1 MNVNEI
7 LNQLNA
13 RKMGSYFSCTC
24 PKCGHHEAFVY
35 ISDINAYLEDSKK
48 RIPIRCNRMEKCG
61 QVTYMDELGLDDSQQ
76 SVTPVAPIQ
85 SESRVEMTDDAIR
98 ALDCFFAMP
107 PMVGHSCPVSSY
119 RGLSAKTLKNYGVVF
134 GSGACRTFVD
144 MITSTE
150 KAKQEFYG
158 RKYTT
163 RNYQERDVFL
173 PIYDEDGKL
182 SRILLRTSDKTVKQ
196 DKKEIQVII
205 REGKPEIWNLH
216 DLLDESK
223 PVVFITEGAYDAM
236 SIAQALDDDSVGV
249 VSLPGVR
256 KYRQVL
262 RMVESH
268 PEIASKTFV
277 LAFDNDVAGNKVV
290 AKAMKAFRDKELD
303 VRRYLPEAK
312 DCNDA
317 LQQDADAFRNSLEAF
332 LHGDGETVVKTGH
345 GHPVIKAGQKP
356 QRPSIK
362 AEQKR
367 PAVKAEKQQPAVKAG
382 KQQPAVK
389 AGKQHPVIKAEL
401 KPQRPSIKT
410 EQKQSAVKLKNRS
423 SVHLNIKKER
433 SENNAAH
440 KG

>member
-7 LNQLNA
+7 LTQLNA

-85 SESRVEMTDDAIR
+85 SESRVEMTADAIR

-107 PMVGHSCPVSSY
+107 PMVDHSCPVSSY
-119 RGLSAKTLKNYGVVF
+119 RGLSDETLKHYGVVF
-134 GSGACRTFVD
+134 GSGACMTFVD

-150 KAKQEFYG
+150 NAKAAFYG
-158 RKYTT
+158 KKYTT

-223 PVVFITEGAYDAM
+223 QTVFITEGAYDAM
-236 SIAQALDDDSVGV
+236 SIAQALDDNSVGV

-290 AKAMKAFRDKELD
+290 AKAMKAFKSKGLD

-317 LQQDADAFRNSLEAF
+317 LQQDAEAFRDSLEAF
-332 LHGDGETVVKTGH
+332 LHGDDKKPQRPVVKTGQ
-345 GHPVIKAGQKP
+345 GHPVIKAGKKQ
-356 QRPSIK
+356 PSIK
-362 AEQKR
+362 AEQK
-367 PAVKAEKQQPAVKAG
+367 PQQTAIKARKQQPA
-382 KQQPAVK
+382 
-389 AGKQHPVIKAEL
+389 I
-401 KPQRPSIKT
+401 
-410 EQKQSAVKLKNRS
+410 KLKNRS

-433 SENNAAH
+433 SESNESL
-440 KG
+440 KR

>member
-7 LNQLNA
+7 LQQLNA

-35 ISDINAYLEDSKK
+35 ISDINAHLEDSKK

-107 PMVGHSCPVSSY
+107 PMVDHRRPVSSY
-119 RGLSAKTLKNYGVVF
+119 RGLSDETLKHYGVVF

-150 KAKQEFYG
+150 NAKAAFYG
-158 RKYTT
+158 KKYTT

-182 SRILLRTSDKTVKQ
+182 SRILLRTSDKSVKQ

-223 PVVFITEGAYDAM
+223 QTVFITEGAYDAM

-290 AKAMKAFRDKELD
+290 AKAMKAFKSKGLD

-317 LQQDADAFRNSLEAF
+317 LQQDAEAFRDSLEAF

-345 GHPVIKAGQKP
+345 GYPVIKTEQKP
-356 QRPSIK
+356 QRPS
-362 AEQKR
+362 
-367 PAVKAEKQQPAVKAG
+367 V
-382 KQQPAVK
+382 
-389 AGKQHPVIKAEL
+389 
-401 KPQRPSIKT
+401 KT
-410 EQKQSAVKLKNRS
+410 EQKQPAVKLKNRS
-423 SVHLNIKKER
+423 SVHLNIKKRER
-433 SENNAAH
+433 SESNESL
-440 KG
+440 KR

>member
-7 LNQLNA
+7 LTQLNA

-35 ISDINAYLEDSKK
+35 ISDINAHLEDSKK

-107 PMVGHSCPVSSY
+107 PMVDHSCPVSSY
-119 RGLSAKTLKNYGVVF
+119 RGLSAKTLKRYGVVF

-182 SRILLRTSDKTVKQ
+182 SRILLRTSDKSVKQ

-223 PVVFITEGAYDAM
+223 SVVFITEGAYDAM

-290 AKAMKAFRDKELD
+290 AKAMKAFRDKRLN

-317 LQQDADAFRNSLEAF
+317 LQQDAEAFRDSLEAF
-332 LHGDGETVVKTGH
+332 LHGDGEAVVKTGH
-345 GHPVIKAGQKP
+345 GYPVIKTEQKP
-356 QRPSIK
+356 QRPS
-362 AEQKR
+362 
-367 PAVKAEKQQPAVKAG
+367 VKTEQPAVKAG
-382 KQQPAVK
+382 KQQP
-389 AGKQHPVIKAEL
+389 
-401 KPQRPSIKT
+401 
-410 EQKQSAVKLKNRS
+410 AVKLKNRS

-433 SENNAAH
+433 SESNESL
-440 KG
+440 KR

>member
-7 LNQLNA
+7 LTQLNA

-61 QVTYMDELGLDDSQQ
+61 HVTYMDELGLDNSHQ

-85 SESRVEMTDDAIR
+85 SESRVEMTDNAIR

-107 PMVGHSCPVSSY
+107 PMVDHSCPVSSY
-119 RGLSAKTLKNYGVVF
+119 RGLSAKTLKHYGVVF

-182 SRILLRTSDKTVKQ
+182 SRILLRTSDKSVKQ

-223 PVVFITEGAYDAM
+223 QTVFITEGAYDAM
-236 SIAQALDDDSVGV
+236 SIAQALDDGSVGV

-262 RMVESH
+262 RMVEAH

-290 AKAMKAFRDKELD
+290 AKAMKAFKDKGLD

-317 LQQDADAFRNSLEAF
+317 LQQDAEAFRDSLEAF
-332 LHGDGETVVKTGH
+332 LHGDGETVVKTRH
-345 GHPVIKAGQKP
+345 GHPVIKAGQKSAIKDEQKP
-356 QRPSIK
+356 QRPSVKTEQKQPAIK
-362 AEQKR
+362 AGQNQ
-367 PAVKAEKQQPAVKAG
+367 PAVKAEQKPQQPA
-382 KQQPAVK
+382 
-389 AGKQHPVIKAEL
+389 I
-401 KPQRPSIKT
+401 
-410 EQKQSAVKLKNRS
+410 KLKNRS

-433 SENNAAH
+433 SESNATH